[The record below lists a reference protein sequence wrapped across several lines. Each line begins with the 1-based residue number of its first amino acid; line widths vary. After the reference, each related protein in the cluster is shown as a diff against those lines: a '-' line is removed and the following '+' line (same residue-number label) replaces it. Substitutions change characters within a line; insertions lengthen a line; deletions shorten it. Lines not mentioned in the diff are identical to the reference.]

1 MADELKD
8 PTADEESHTPLPVE
22 EDYHQGGDDGRD
34 PDEMS
39 EVVERMIVIGAITID
54 PALDPAVSIVRVV
67 LLWLRRTRH
76 R

>member
-1 MADELKD
+1 
-8 PTADEESHTPLPVE
+8 
-22 EDYHQGGDDGRD
+22 
-34 PDEMS
+34 
-39 EVVERMIVIGAITID
+39 VIGAITID